1 MEMLGILTDNIT
13 ENQTYDIGW
22 GAKVLY
28 FRFAKITHVISQQA
42 VRHFR
47 HSQPKIDWTGMAW
60 WIDYKRIRS

>member
-13 ENQTYDIGW
+13 ENKICDTGW

-42 VRHFR
+42 V
-47 HSQPKIDWTGMAW
+47 
-60 WIDYKRIRS
+60 